1 MLLQNCF
8 NIALLVAQVFVLAIS
23 FSVIYQTVRFFHF
36 AHGIVY
42 AAGAYFV
49 FAFCEMF
56 GLPLLVSCL
65 LAIPAAVLLGCLMEF
80 LIYRPLRGKGASPL
94 IFLLTSLGIYIVLQN
109 VISMVFGDETRSIRT
124 GVVQEGYDV
133 LGARITGIQ
142 VATIFVSAV
151 LVTSLWGFLKFS
163 KMGKAMRAVACDPKL
178 ADISGIDSGR
188 VILWAF
194 GIGSGLAAVAGILVA
209 LDVDMTPTM
218 GMHALMMGVVVVI
231 IGGVGSIGGIVLGA
245 LLLGMAQHFGAW
257 YIGSQWQ
264 DAIAFVILVV
274 FLLVRPEGFMGK
286 KVKSATV

>member
-1 MLLQNCF
+1 MFVQITTNAA
-8 NIALLVAQVFVLAIS
+8 IAASLYLLVALSFV
-23 FSVIYQTVRFFHF
+23 VIFKATRFFHF
-36 AHGIVY
+36 AHGIVFT
-42 AAGAYFV
+42 AGAYLTLISKNWLGMSPLFS
-49 FAFCEMF
+49 FISGIAFCT
-56 GLPLLVSCL
+56 
-65 LAIPAAVLLGCLMEF
+65 ILGCLMD
-80 LIYRPLRGKGASPL
+80 LCIYRPLRKKGSSEL
-94 IFLLTSLGIYIVLQN
+94 ILLLASLGIYVFLQN
-109 VISMVFGDETRSIRT
+109 TISMVFGDETRSVRT
-124 GVVQEGYDV
+124 GVVQEGYNV

-142 VATIFVSAV
+142 VVTIFVSAV

-163 KMGKAMRAVACDPKL
+163 KMGKAVRAVACDPKL

-194 GIGSGLAAVAGILVA
+194 GIGSALAGVAGILVA

-231 IGGVGSIGGIVLGA
+231 IGGVRSIGGIVLGA
-245 LLLGMAQHFGAW
+245 MLLGMAQHFGAW
-257 YIGSQWQ
+257 FIGSQWQ

>member
-1 MLLQNCF
+1 
-8 NIALLVAQVFVLAIS
+8 
-23 FSVIYQTVRFFHF
+23 
-36 AHGIVY
+36 
-42 AAGAYFV
+42 
-49 FAFCEMF
+49 
-56 GLPLLVSCL
+56 
-65 LAIPAAVLLGCLMEF
+65 
-80 LIYRPLRGKGASPL
+80 
-94 IFLLTSLGIYIVLQN
+94 
-109 VISMVFGDETRSIRT
+109 MVFGDEIRSIRT
-124 GVVQEGYDV
+124 SVVQEGYNV
-133 LGARITGIQ
+133 LGGRITGIQ
-142 VATIFVSAV
+142 VVTIFVSAV

-194 GIGSGLAAVAGILVA
+194 GIGSALAALAGILVA

-245 LLLGMAQHFGAW
+245 LLLGMAQHFGTW
-257 YIGSQWQ
+257 FIGSQWQ